1 MTGAAIVNLL
11 VAVPALAS
19 AALLAGA
26 LVHALWIR
34 TVPTRLAR
42 PTAVCA
48 ALSLLSTFGV
58 PATGVST
65 GVTRASWSL
74 VESGLLLVL
83 IAVVARWSPR
93 RETWLAV
100 PSTALAVAAWPVP
113 LVDGGVLER
122 TGVAVFW
129 LLPALAAIAT
139 GLVPRRAARRHR
151 DAVAEARR
159 AQRLLL
165 SRDLHDFVAHD
176 ISGIV
181 VQAQA
186 ARFVAANDP
195 GQAVLALERIERAGL
210 SALAAMDRTVA
221 MLHGEDAPAPAEP
234 PPGIDQLPA
243 LVDRFGQAQGIDVQL
258 RCEPDVVAALS
269 REAGA
274 AAHRIVV
281 EALTNVRRH
290 APDASRV
297 DVRFSLT
304 PTAVR
309 LQVAND
315 RTRRPSPGRSLPR
328 SRGGGGLGLTAL
340 TEHAKALGGT
350 LTAGPLT
357 GGGWRLTAELPT
369 TDRPDRP
376 EDTDQLDRP
385 DRRQHTDRTDRTHHP
400 KGTT

>member
-1 MTGAAIVNLL
+1 MTGAAAVHLL
-11 VAVPALAS
+11 VAVPALVA
-19 AALLAGA
+19 AALLVGA
-26 LVHALWIR
+26 LVHALGTR
-34 TVPTRLAR
+34 TVPTRLAG
-42 PTAVCA
+42 PTVLCA
-48 ALSLLSTFGV
+48 ALSLLSTLGV
-58 PATGVST
+58 PATGVSPGT
-65 GVTRASWSL
+65 TRAAWSL
-74 VESGLLLVL
+74 AESGLLLVL
-83 IAVVARWSPR
+83 IAAVARWSPR
-93 RETWLAV
+93 RAAGTALPCA
-100 PSTALAVAAWPVP
+100 ALAVAAWPVP

-122 TGVAVFW
+122 TGAAVFW
-129 LLPALAAIAT
+129 LLPALGAIAT

-176 ISGIV
+176 VSGIV

-234 PPGIDQLPA
+234 PPGLDQLPS

-297 DVRFSLT
+297 DVRFSRT
-304 PTAVR
+304 PAAVR
-309 LQVAND
+309 LHVVND
-315 RTRRPSPGRSLPR
+315 RPRRPSPGRSLPR

-340 TEHAKALGGT
+340 TEHATALGGT

-369 TDRPDRP
+369 TDRPH
-376 EDTDQLDRP
+376 RP
-385 DRRQHTDRTDRTHHP
+385 DRPHDADRPQHMDHTDRAHHP